1 MREGGRGDVR
11 IPSTRTLAMPAD
23 ANPNGDIF
31 GGWLMSQMD
40 LAGGVH
46 AAHETG
52 GRVATVAVDAMS
64 FHKPVQVGDQV
75 SCYCA
80 TERIGRTSIAV
91 RVETRVRR
99 RHQVDQQEEKVT
111 EGLFTYVALD
121 ERGRPRPV
129 EAPTPAEGARRAT
142 SPDAEAG
149 SGPEAQGA
157 TPRETRR

>member
-1 MREGGRGDVR
+1 
-11 IPSTRTLAMPAD
+11 MPAD
-23 ANPNGDIF
+23 ANPSGDIF

-46 AAHETG
+46 ASRKAG

-99 RHQVDQQEEKVT
+99 RAQTDQREEKVT

-121 ERGRPRPV
+121 EEGRPRPV
-129 EAPTPAEGARRAT
+129 HPPALPADDRRAAPGGSGRGGSCGERGAGSEARR
-142 SPDAEAG
+142 D
-149 SGPEAQGA
+149 
-157 TPRETRR
+157 PRTRPA

>member
-1 MREGGRGDVR
+1 
-11 IPSTRTLAMPAD
+11 MPAD
-23 ANPNGDIF
+23 ANPSGDIF

-46 AAHETG
+46 ASRKAG

-99 RHQVDQQEEKVT
+99 RAQTDQQEEKVT

-121 ERGRPRPV
+121 QEGRPRPV
-129 EAPTPAEGARRAT
+129 NPPALPEDDRQAASSGDGAGRVGRG
-142 SPDAEAG
+142 G
-149 SGPEAQGA
+149 SGGERGA
-157 TPRETRR
+157 T

>member
-1 MREGGRGDVR
+1 
-11 IPSTRTLAMPAD
+11 MPAD
-23 ANPNGDIF
+23 ANPSGDIF

-46 AAHETG
+46 ASREAG

-99 RHQVDQQEEKVT
+99 RAQADQREEKVT

-121 ERGRPRPV
+121 EEGRPRPV
-129 EAPTPAEGARRAT
+129 HPPALPGDERQAASSGIGAGRGARG
-142 SPDAEAG
+142 G
-149 SGPEAQGA
+149 SRGGRGA
-157 TPRETRR
+157 T

>member
-1 MREGGRGDVR
+1 
-11 IPSTRTLAMPAD
+11 MPAD
-23 ANPNGDIF
+23 ANPSGDIF

-46 AAHETG
+46 ASREAG

-99 RHQVDQQEEKVT
+99 RAQADQREEKVT

-121 ERGRPRPV
+121 EEGRPRPV
-129 EAPTPAEGARRAT
+129 RPPALPGDERQAAASGIGTGRGARGGAR
-142 SPDAEAG
+142 G
-149 SGPEAQGA
+149 GRGA
-157 TPRETRR
+157 T

>member
-1 MREGGRGDVR
+1 
-11 IPSTRTLAMPAD
+11 MPAD
-23 ANPNGDIF
+23 ANPSGDIF

-46 AAHETG
+46 AARRAG

-99 RHQVDQQEEKVT
+99 RAQADQREEKVT

-121 ERGRPRPV
+121 EAGRPRPV
-129 EAPTPAEGARRAT
+129 APAAPPEDDPPAAPSGIGTGRA
-142 SPDAEAG
+142 G
-149 SGPEAQGA
+149 RGA
-157 TPRETRR
+157 TRGERGAT

>member
-1 MREGGRGDVR
+1 MRDGDGDDAR

-23 ANPNGDIF
+23 ANPSGDIF

-46 AAHETG
+46 AARKAG

-64 FHKPVQVGDQV
+64 FHKPVRVGDQV

-99 RHQVDQQEEKVT
+99 RAQADQREEKVT

-121 ERGRPRPV
+121 AEGRPRPV
-129 EAPTPAEGARRAT
+129 HPPELPEGTRPAQR
-142 SPDAEAG
+142 
-149 SGPEAQGA
+149 
-157 TPRETRR
+157 